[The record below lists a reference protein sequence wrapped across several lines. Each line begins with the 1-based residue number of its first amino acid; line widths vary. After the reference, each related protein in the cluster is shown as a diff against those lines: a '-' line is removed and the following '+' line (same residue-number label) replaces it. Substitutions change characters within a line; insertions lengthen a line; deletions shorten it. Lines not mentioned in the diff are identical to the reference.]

1 MAQLKSD
8 STVGGSNIL
17 LDVANSVDAT
27 NIAANAVGSSEIAS
41 DAVGSSEIV
50 ANAVGSSE
58 IAANAVG
65 SSELADNAVDT
76 AAIANSA
83 VTDAKISGMSS
94 SKLSGALPAIDGS
107 ALTGISPGLT
117 LGAEQ
122 WTSWTSISHDVPINI
137 ARHLAGHAG
146 MAVVPAGC
154 VITRSQGN
162 SGSSSN
168 QIRVAYKTLG

>member
-1 MAQLKSD
+1 MAQLKSG

-50 ANAVGSSE
+50 
-58 IAANAVG
+58 ANAVG

-117 LGAEQ
+117 LGSEQ
-122 WTSWTSISHDVPINI
+122 WTSWTSISHDHAINVG
-137 ARHLAGHAG
+137 RHLAGHAG
-146 MAVVPAGC
+146 MAAVPAGC